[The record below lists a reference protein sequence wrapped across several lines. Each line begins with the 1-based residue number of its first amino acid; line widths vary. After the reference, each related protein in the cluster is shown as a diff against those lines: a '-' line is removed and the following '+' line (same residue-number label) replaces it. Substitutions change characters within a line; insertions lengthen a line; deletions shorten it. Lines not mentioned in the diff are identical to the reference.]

1 VIRRARVH
9 AVVTH
14 EIRRRRHEIG
24 VRIALGGPTR
34 EILRIVLAESA
45 TLILT
50 GLALGSV
57 LVLWVGKLLES
68 LLSGVSPVHP
78 PGLLLVAT
86 ILVASGLVVAGPA
99 REAVRTDVAAFSVT
113 MPARNSPHV

>member
-14 EIRRRRHEIG
+14 EIRRRHEIG
-24 VRIALGGPTR
+24 VRIALGAPKR

-68 LLSGVSPVHP
+68 LLFGISPVHP

-86 ILVASGLVVAGPA
+86 ILVASGLVAAAGPA
-99 REAVRTDVAAFSVT
+99 REAVRTDAARILGDHT
-113 MPARNSPHV
+113 GTK